1 MYRRCL
7 RVFGYLHCQFILTIR
22 QWASRDATRKDY
34 IQDKGQQVLDA
45 CNLWSWVYLCFLF
58 LKPNPNKKIHQP
70 RTLTISHSI
79 FYLFDTLSEKFH
91 KCHFDHLY
99 MSAKISY
106 TSFTHRTKTINT
118 QGVCHFFVRG
128 LQRRFFSM
136 RW

>member
-7 RVFGYLHCQFILTIR
+7 RVFGYLHCQFILMIR

-34 IQDKGQQVLDA
+34 IQDKGRQVLNV
-45 CNLWSWVYLCFLF
+45 CNMWSWVYIWFLF

-79 FYLFDTLSEKFH
+79 FICLITFVKNFMSVTLIICTWAQKN
-91 KCHFDHLY
+91 
-99 MSAKISY
+99 SY
-106 TSFTHRTKTINT
+106 TSFTHHPKNINT
-118 QGVCHFFVRG
+118 QGVCHVFVRG